1 MRRFARERDRQRNRI
16 QNKNYKNGMS
26 HRRARVTAALFN
38 LARTVLRSF
47 YLFAHR
53 RKKFSDSDLTGAIDD
68 ERWNRAASIG
78 VNGIGRARLVRTVGL
93 EQPAPV
99 ACLQA
104 HDTLFLR
111 WAELIRRRPS
121 VLIDQAISG
130 GPRLLPN
137 AQCVIAIFA
146 NFRREPLGSDDRL
159 GLASDQRAF
168 DRVGHEAWIIF
179 EVVDD
184 GVNGATRRVDAADS
198 LKFLERRASAHAA
211 VNCYVIRFRREL
223 PAIVRVN

>member
-78 VNGIGRARLVRTVGL
+78 VNGIGRARFIRTIGL

-104 HDTLFLR
+104 HDALFLR

-121 VLIDQAISG
+121 VQIDQAVSG
-130 GPRLLPN
+130 GPRLLPD

-146 NFRREPLGSDDRL
+146 NFGREPLVTDDRISF
-159 GLASDQRAF
+159 AFDQPAF
-168 DRVGHEAWIIF
+168 DRVGHEARIIF

-184 GVNGATRRVDAADS
+184 GVNGATRRVDAANS
-198 LKFLERRASAHAA
+198 LEFLERRASAHAA

-223 PAIVRVN
+223 PAIIRVN